1 MQQQKAL
8 LALSEERLQLIEMEQ
23 RLAAAEAERVVR
35 DHKLALFKS
44 KEADMVAYTDRSSAR
59 IAELE
64 VRRRGYP
71 GH

>member
-23 RLAAAEAERVVR
+23 RLVNAEAERVVR

-44 KEADMVAYTDRSSAR
+44 READLLANTDRTGAR

-64 VRRRGYP
+64 VRCQTMFAR
-71 GH
+71 

>member
-44 KEADMVAYTDRSSAR
+44 KEADIVAHTDRSSER

-71 GH
+71 SH

>member
-1 MQQQKAL
+1 MQQQKVL

-23 RLAAAEAERVVR
+23 RLASAEAERVVR

-44 KEADMVAYTDRSSAR
+44 READMMANTDRTSAR

-64 VRRRGYP
+64 VGSL
-71 GH
+71 